1 VLATAIAATV
11 REWRAYAFAQTA
23 NTIAR
28 IAGKRAKFTWRKQMT
43 DESTHVA
50 FHLDRDPVLLSA
62 VHCAVQFQASR
73 ASLEEK
79 SCAEF
84 AKAAEGVCREALS
97 HLTDADGGLD
107 VTLDT
112 FPDRIEVSIHHHGQL
127 MPPVGLDIFTAPI
140 THENRESNRL
150 SGVQLLSCVDRVS
163 FNAEDGVAHTTLVKF
178 LRPKN

>member
-1 VLATAIAATV
+1 
-11 REWRAYAFAQTA
+11 
-23 NTIAR
+23 
-28 IAGKRAKFTWRKQMT
+28 MT

-84 AKAAEGVCREALS
+84 AKAAEDVCREALS

-112 FPDRIEVSIHHHGQL
+112 FPDRIEVSIRHHGQL
-127 MPPVGLDIFTAPI
+127 MPAVGLETFTAPI
-140 THENRESNRL
+140 THENKDTRL

-163 FNAEDGVAHTTLVKF
+163 FNTEEGVAHTMLVKF
-178 LRPKN
+178 LRPKH

>member
-1 VLATAIAATV
+1 
-11 REWRAYAFAQTA
+11 
-23 NTIAR
+23 
-28 IAGKRAKFTWRKQMT
+28 MT
-43 DESTHVA
+43 DESNRVA
-50 FHLDRDPVLLSA
+50 FHLDRDPTLLSA
-62 VHCAVQFQASR
+62 VHCAVQFQATR

-112 FPDRIEVSIHHHGQL
+112 FSDRIEVSIRHHGKL
-127 MPPVGLDIFTAPI
+127 VPAVGLETFTAPV
-140 THENRESNRL
+140 TRENGDTRL
-150 SGVQLLSCVDRVS
+150 SGIQLLSCVDRVS

>member
-1 VLATAIAATV
+1 
-11 REWRAYAFAQTA
+11 
-23 NTIAR
+23 
-28 IAGKRAKFTWRKQMT
+28 MT

-50 FHLDRDPVLLSA
+50 FHLDRDPALLSA

-84 AKAAEGVCREALS
+84 ANATEGVCREALS
-97 HLTDADGGLD
+97 HLTENDGGLD

-112 FPDRIEVSIHHHGQL
+112 FADRIEVSIRHHGQL
-127 MPPVGLDIFTAPI
+127 VPAVGLETFTAPI
-140 THENRESNRL
+140 AHKNGDTRL
-150 SGVQLLSCVDRVS
+150 SGVQLLSCVDRIS